1 MEKEICCSVISV
13 SMSNVQ
19 FWRKIALHQRENI
32 LIPITQQAE
41 TPMKHFL
48 FILFGTKKKFW
59 VPMKDQTFT
68 ELRTCH
74 LSYYLV
80 DPSCMQDACHMNF
93 VIDLAHCEVCVAQW
107 RGIRR
112 GLRIFYLSHAREKT
126 KKSVFFLYLCMFKH
140 KIIIIMIRLQ
150 LIIVMN
156 TLAHKEKEV
165 FFSMA

>member
-1 MEKEICCSVISV
+1 
-13 SMSNVQ
+13 
-19 FWRKIALHQRENI
+19 
-32 LIPITQQAE
+32 
-41 TPMKHFL
+41 
-48 FILFGTKKKFW
+48 
-59 VPMKDQTFT
+59 MKDQTFT

-93 VIDLAHCEVCVAQW
+93 LIDLAHCEVCVAQW

>member
-1 MEKEICCSVISV
+1 MFVNRLGEMVNFELGKE
-13 SMSNVQ
+13 
-19 FWRKIALHQRENI
+19 RKKDFFVLSRAWDKE
-32 LIPITQQAE
+32 
-41 TPMKHFL
+41 
-48 FILFGTKKKFW
+48 KKFW

-126 KKSVFFLYLCMFKH
+126 KKFVFFLYLCMFKH

-156 TLAHKEKEV
+156 TLAHREKEFFFPLRSHFRCKKRHFDCVLRV
-165 FFSMA
+165 FFRR

>member
-1 MEKEICCSVISV
+1 MHRFVNRLGETVNFELGKE
-13 SMSNVQ
+13 
-19 FWRKIALHQRENI
+19 RKI
-32 LIPITQQAE
+32 
-41 TPMKHFL
+41 FL
-48 FILFGTKKKFW
+48 SCHEPGTEKKFW

-74 LSYYLV
+74 LSCYLV

-93 VIDLAHCEVCVAQW
+93 VMDLAHREVCVAQW
-107 RGIRR
+107 QGIRR

-140 KIIIIMIRLQ
+140 KTIIIMIRLQ

-165 FFSMA
+165 FFFFFMA